1 MGSVVGQEYIAKDP
15 ERRGGRAIIAGTNF
29 PVSSV
34 ANYVLR
40 HGLIPEE
47 LVRRFPHLT
56 LAQVH
61 AALAYYY
68 DHREE
73 IDAEIAAV
81 MSEDAIGHAVGHVG
95 AVQLRYDS
103 QVDGF
108 VVIHPEPRQ
117 VRPPVG
123 NAPDPA
129 VS

>member
-1 MGSVVGQEYIAKDP
+1 MSIDVTQAYIAKDP
-15 ERRGGRAIIAGTNF
+15 ERRGGRAIVAGTNF

-40 HGLIPEE
+40 HGLLPED

-68 DHREE
+68 DHQAE

-81 MSEDAIGHAVGHVG
+81 MSEDELGRELREAG
-95 AVQLRYDS
+95 AVQLRYDHTGDS
-103 QVDGF
+103 F
-108 VVIHPEPRQ
+108 VVVRRGSSP
-117 VRPPVG
+117 VRPAAG
-123 NAPDPA
+123 DGPDPA